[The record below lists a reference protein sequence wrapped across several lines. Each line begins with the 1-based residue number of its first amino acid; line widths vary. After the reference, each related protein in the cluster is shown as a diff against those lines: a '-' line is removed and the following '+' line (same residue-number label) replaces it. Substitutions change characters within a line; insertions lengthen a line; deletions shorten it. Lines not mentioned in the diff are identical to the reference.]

1 MTTVEEITQMM
12 ATLRAE
18 TTEAVKQ
25 LQEQQ
30 QQQEAA
36 AASSLAVA
44 MARTVAVEQEVLKLQ
59 AKLEEKKKEHG
70 K

>member
-18 TTEAVKQ
+18 TPDAVTQ
-25 LQEQQ
+25 LQQQQ

-36 AASSLAVA
+36 ATAVA
-44 MARTVAVEQEVLKLQ
+44 AAVARTVAAEQVVLRLQ
-59 AKLEEKKKEHG
+59 VKLEEKRERT
-70 K
+70 